1 MRSLCWLLL
10 VCSFDAAR
18 VAVGNSQAVERAVG
32 HAMSSVAKNSFPGVA
47 EAAAKLLMGAF
58 ARSMDGIR
66 GSKLVRELK
75 YLVHPPST
83 DPESFKNAI
92 SGIGPGLVSYLG
104 CIDRLGSDQRP
115 SAVQVLSR
123 DRCGSLLSS
132 LSRQT
137 PFRQPQTAFKRM
149 EGLETKLQ
157 LISAVPESAP
167 MNSPHGGPPN
177 ADPDNLTS
185 AVRSVLAVFEEDL
198 DKHYSSFARSLMSS
212 SDHEEAKVFLR
223 RIGPHLMAALQ
234 LAWETVER
242 LPPAERTTHSRRLAA
257 AARDLA
263 QLDACAQEAANELQ
277 PLLEDYPVIA
287 YNSTPPLTLA
297 ELQLTKFPQQSTAL
311 LQSPLQGQSSFLPA
325 RINSSA
331 TPSPQLGDSHAAAPT
346 TYAVR
351 AKIAAA
357 AILPATAILP
367 AASPIHGPA
376 PTCILGASSG
386 TAAAAAAAAARSTT
400 SAATASELSELL
412 GALTN
417 PLAQLQ
423 LGRPV
428 WAKCI
433 H

>member
-297 ELQLTKFPQQSTAL
+297 ELQLTKFPQQRGDSFVVPLVQAVKACRIRYGCAAIEVHGFSFENMEQRL
-311 LQSPLQGQSSFLPA
+311 SGLQDLG
-325 RINSSA
+325 RGGTGSA
-331 TPSPQLGDSHAAAPT
+331 KAATVKGRKCGKFEFAHGGWKDRQRTPSNSQKGKRRVGGQRQQKSAEGGPIGFQESCGKDTLSV
-346 TYAVR
+346 AV
-351 AKIAAA
+351 AKGK
-357 AILPATAILP
+357 PA
-367 AASPIHGPA
+367 
-376 PTCILGASSG
+376 
-386 TAAAAAAAAARSTT
+386 
-400 SAATASELSELL
+400 
-412 GALTN
+412 
-417 PLAQLQ
+417 
-423 LGRPV
+423 
-428 WAKCI
+428 
-433 H
+433 